1 MNGERKVVGL
11 RGGKQMA
18 QNNALEDHELLLDI
32 DMSDDPQAAMDVRRD
47 IWAEDMAGEAPGPAA
62 SPLLRFARTIFI
74 AGAAGWIAF
83 TVWLFARQGFAVPA
97 AEQIPYAATLFSIPL
112 ILIAVLY
119 QLLLRGSIGEADRF
133 ARITSS
139 LRKESEALDMR
150 LAIVNQQLDT
160 ARSAMRDQAALLEQ
174 YGAAAS
180 VNLESAARTMAQH
193 ASTSAQQAEI
203 IERAGLALAHQFG
216 QLIDVMPAVEE
227 RAGRV
232 STALTE
238 GSSALTDKVD
248 RLETRLN
255 SLTALLEET
264 RSRTMNATQSLIAQ
278 LMQIQD
284 ASRSASDEVNG
295 MADLSASRVGSAI
308 DQAMLAL
315 EQTGTTVNGHMAD
328 LHKMVEL
335 SKEALDGIGGQAV
348 SGYGER
354 IDMIEGRLRD
364 LDRMLTDQQALL
376 SGIGDELSGR
386 IDRVSQR
393 FRTFEEDG
401 ISGTERLSSA
411 LDDLAKRTMHLD
423 EALQSGNR
431 TAESVIARSETLLLA
446 LDASVRELD
455 EGHPAALDRLDER
468 LDQSRRLL
476 GMVAPEIERLEAV
489 SAAILGR
496 VKESEELLGGQ
507 GQQLSAWLES
517 GERGLIANRE
527 QVAALHQAIEA
538 ADMDARRLADSSGPQ
553 LVATLLRIK
562 ETAEQA
568 GERAKQALS
577 RAIADATEELGNAS
591 EQALSERL
599 GEKFQ
604 ARIEEISAV
613 ADDAVK
619 AAHVASDRLMR
630 QLLTIADT
638 TASIEQRI
646 AEADQAAEKRDRDNF
661 SSRSAVLIEALNS
674 LSVDVT
680 KFLSTDVGDTNWA
693 AYLKGDRGVF
703 TRRAVQLLGNRE
715 AGAIARLY
723 DENEMFRDN
732 VNRYIHDFEAMLR
745 TVLTTRD
752 GSSLGVT
759 LLSSDIGKL
768 YVALAQAIERLK
780 N

>member
-1 MNGERKVVGL
+1 
-11 RGGKQMA
+11 
-18 QNNALEDHELLLDI
+18 
-32 DMSDDPQAAMDVRRD
+32 
-47 IWAEDMAGEAPGPAA
+47 
-62 SPLLRFARTIFI
+62 
-74 AGAAGWIAF
+74 
-83 TVWLFARQGFAVPA
+83 
-97 AEQIPYAATLFSIPL
+97 
-112 ILIAVLY
+112 
-119 QLLLRGSIGEADRF
+119 
-133 ARITSS
+133 
-139 LRKESEALDMR
+139 
-150 LAIVNQQLDT
+150 
-160 ARSAMRDQAALLEQ
+160 
-174 YGAAAS
+174 
-180 VNLESAARTMAQH
+180 
-193 ASTSAQQAEI
+193 
-203 IERAGLALAHQFG
+203 
-216 QLIDVMPAVEE
+216 
-227 RAGRV
+227 
-232 STALTE
+232 
-238 GSSALTDKVD
+238 
-248 RLETRLN
+248 LN
-255 SLTALLEET
+255 SLTTLLEET

-674 LSVDVT
+674 LSVDVA
-680 KFLSTDVGDTNWA
+680 KFLSTDVGDSNWA

-715 AGAIARLY
+715 AGAIVRLY
-723 DENEMFRDN
+723 DENELFRDN

-745 TVLTTRD
+745 TVLATRD